1 LINGQKKTYSE
12 WIDLLKQEGQG
23 IEFNDG
29 DDQAT
34 LVELPL
40 FLIYLLKL
48 QEYSLSMVC
57 SPS

>member
-1 LINGQKKTYSE
+1 MGKKKTYSE